1 MTTDNIEP
9 IKKEIRGY
17 VIIFIGIV
25 SLSLTAVFI
34 NYLHLPLVAA
44 IILTIL
50 IAAVQVF
57 LAAGYFMHLLSEKKL
72 VLYIVLTLTAILLLA
87 VLILP
92 SIEHHNTIPGTVYTN
107 VS

>member
-1 MTTDNIEP
+1 MSVSHVDS

-17 VIIFIGIV
+17 LIIFISIV
-25 SLSLTAVFI
+25 SLSLTAVGL
-34 NYLHLPLVAA
+34 NYLHLSLM
-44 IILTIL
+44 LTVFITLL

-57 LAAGYFMHLLSEKKL
+57 LAAGYFMHLITEKTL
-72 VLYIVLTLTAILLLA
+72 TLYIVLTLAIILVLA

-92 SIEHHNTIPGTVYTN
+92 SVEHHNTIPGTVYTN

>member
-1 MTTDNIEP
+1 MATNNVES

-17 VIIFIGIV
+17 VVIFIGIV
-25 SLSLTAVFI
+25 SLSLTAVLI
-34 NYLHLPLVAA
+34 HYLHLPLMAMIV
-44 IILTIL
+44 LTIL

-57 LAAGYFMHLLSEKKL
+57 LAAGYFMHLISEKKL
-72 VLYIVLTLTAILLLA
+72 VLYIVLTLTAILVLA